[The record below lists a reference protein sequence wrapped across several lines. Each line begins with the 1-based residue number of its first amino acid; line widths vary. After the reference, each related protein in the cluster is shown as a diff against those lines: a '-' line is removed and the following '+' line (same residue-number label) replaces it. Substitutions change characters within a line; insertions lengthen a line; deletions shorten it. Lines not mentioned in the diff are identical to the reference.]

1 MIMKKMTWIGV
12 IGLGVLPWL
21 AACGEEDLTSVRLKI
36 NADHSGTITMS
47 SVAVPERTGFEQG
60 TKGATWTDR
69 VGVVAAAGSFDSISR
84 LVVGDISFDV
94 EVSDHGMVSMEVV
107 VPLGAAVQWAKLI
120 TPMSPAQRA
129 ESARAF
135 DPDGRVKALGSTF
148 KLLIELPSEVVATG
162 ITPHLL
168 GVTTSSEGAEA
179 ELLVAVDNALAARGS
194 LRWHVTWMQ

>member
-1 MIMKKMTWIGV
+1 MKKTTWIGV
-12 IGLGVLPWL
+12 IGWGLLPWL

-60 TKGATWTDR
+60 TTGATWTDR
-69 VGVVAAAGSFDSISR
+69 VGVAAAAGSFDSISR
-84 LVVGDISFDV
+84 LVVGDITFDV
-94 EVSDHGMVSMEVV
+94 EVTDQGMVSMQVV

-120 TPMSPAQRA
+120 TPMSPEQRA

-135 DPDGRVKALGSTF
+135 DPNGRMKSLGSTF
-148 KLLIELPSEVVATG
+148 KLLIELPSDVVATG

-168 GVTTSSEGAEA
+168 GVTTSSEDDAA
-179 ELLVAVDNALAARGS
+179 VLLVAVDNALAAYGS